1 MKTELKNTN
10 WFLAVVAAAGLAFST
25 AATAMAHGGG
35 GGGGGGSGHMGSSS
49 FARSSSSGMSRSMS
63 SFKANNFSTK
73 NLGAS
78 PLHSTKLN
86 TTKPTNLN
94 TLKNTSNLT
103 ANNKLSNLNSSLL
116 KNSTLKGQGTNNTII
131 KPVNTKFPGSA
142 SSISKVGVNKVSLLN
157 PTKIN
162 TPASGFKAGPLLGGN
177 VPHKGCFPYCGGFY
191 PWFGL
196 YGLGLWP
203 YGYGSYGGLGGYCGS
218 NYYGGYGS
226 YYGGG
231 TTYVTPATLVSS
243 VTTPATSL
251 ASTVPTPVTG
261 VDLQLVD
268 VRLLDNGDA
277 AKQIGPRYRVTFRNA
292 GRSPVE
298 HDFDVALVA
307 ADDANLTANL
317 PTIESR
323 ISSVPT
329 SDVSTVDLRLPAT
342 AFAMGGDSH
351 SEFAKLFVFVDSHGE
366 VNDINRDNNA
376 TGVDRTAVQPAS

>member
-1 MKTELKNTN
+1 
-10 WFLAVVAAAGLAFST
+10 VAAAGLVFST

-35 GGGGGGSGHMGSSS
+35 GGGGGGMGHVGGSS

-73 NLGAS
+73 NLGANS
-78 PLHSTKLN
+78 LHSTKLN
-86 TTKPTNLN
+86 TTKSTSLN
-94 TLKNTSNLT
+94 TLKNTSNL
-103 ANNKLSNLNSSLL
+103 NSQNSKLSNLNSSLL
-116 KNSTLKGQGTNNTII
+116 KNSTLKGQGTTNTII

-142 SSISKVGVNKVSLLN
+142 SSISKLGANKVSLLN

-162 TPASGFKAGPLLGGN
+162 TPASGFKTGPLLGLN

-203 YGYGSYGGLGGYCGS
+203 YGYGGYGGLGRYCGS
-218 NYYGGYGS
+218 NYGGYGS

-231 TTYVTPATLVSS
+231 TTYVTPTTLVSS
-243 VTTPATSL
+243 GTASAATL

-292 GRSPVE
+292 GRSPVN
-298 HDFDVALVA
+298 HDFSVALVA

-342 AFAMGGDSH
+342 AFSMGGDSH